1 MDWVLVVSGDD
12 TFQQRSMAALRGS
25 RAVGAISDAAARRL
39 VGSLRPSVVLVDGTD
54 DYGRQFL
61 TSLRLLPERARP
73 QAFVVGGTA
82 VGFNAA
88 PSVEAAMAVASPP
101 AAA

>member
-12 TFQQRSMAALRGS
+12 AFQQRSMAMLPKSAK
-25 RAVGAISDAAARRL
+25 AVGAVSDASARRL
-39 VGSLRPSVVLVDGTD
+39 VGSLRPGLVLVDGTD

-61 TSLRLLPERARP
+61 TSLRLLPSHVRP
-73 QAFVVGGTA
+73 HAVVVGGNSI
-82 VGFNAA
+82 GFD
-88 PSVEAAMAVASPP
+88 SVATLEDALAP